1 MIAPENVTFEAQL
14 KDSLY
19 HGKFKFCYWVLRY
32 PVFLCFK
39 PFYNFE
45 NYDNMMGLDR
55 VVFIFKYIVWTVN
68 YLLMKLDQAI
78 SMAMSNIFAR
88 YFVWFGGVGPKL

>member
-1 MIAPENVTFEAQL
+1 MIASENVTFEAQL

-19 HGKFKFCYWVLRY
+19 HGNSLYHFKSFH
-32 PVFLCFK
+32 
-39 PFYNFE
+39 NFE